1 MWRGTGGGGGD
12 PEKSRQDVYRRR
24 EKRGGSRIP
33 KVMESKRKS
42 EKLCNI
48 MQYFAI
54 EKMQRGR
61 SQQIQGGNRD

>member
-1 MWRGTGGGGGD
+1 M
-12 PEKSRQDVYRRR
+12 YRRR

-54 EKMQRGR
+54 EKMQRVEANKYRAGTGIKGYR
-61 SQQIQGGNRD
+61 KWEV